1 MNELICTNK
10 NDQGEIIVSGREL
23 HEFLDVG
30 TQYTKWFERMS
41 EYGFEENM
49 DFILVSQKCPTN
61 NPRNPF
67 TDRTDHH
74 IKLDMAKEIAMIQRT
89 EKGKQARQYFLQL
102 EKMWNSPEMVMK
114 RALEYADRK
123 VVELQERIAL
133 DKPKV
138 LFAEA
143 VEVSQSSILIGE
155 LSKLLKQ
162 NGIDIGQNRLFEW
175 LREKGYL
182 IRKTG
187 EMFNLPSQKSMNQ
200 GLFEIKK
207 RIVSNP
213 DGSSR
218 TTRTPKV
225 TGKGQ
230 IYFINKFLSSEIR
243 IAE

>member
-1 MNELICTNK
+1 MNEIITTK
-10 NDQGEIIVSGREL
+10 QNDQGEIILSGREL
-23 HEFLDVG
+23 HEFLEVK
-30 TQYTKWFERMS
+30 TQYTKWFERMT
-41 EYGFEENM
+41 EYGFEVNE
-49 DFILVSQKCPTN
+49 DFKLVSQKSLTN
-61 NPRNPF
+61 NPKNPY
-67 TDRTDHH
+67 TEIIDHH

-114 RALEYADRK
+114 RALEYADKK
-123 VVELQERIAL
+123 VLELKNQIAL

-143 VEVSQSSILIGE
+143 VEVSNTSILIGE

-162 NGIDIGQNRLFEW
+162 NGIEIGQNRLFQW
-175 LREKGYL
+175 MRDNSYL
-182 IRKTG
+182 IKKKG
-187 EMFNLPSQKSMNQ
+187 EMFNLPTQYSMDL

-207 RIVSNP
+207 RVVNNP
-213 DGSSR
+213 DGSIR

-230 IYFINKFLSSEIR
+230 IYLINKFLEEQAVS
-243 IAE
+243 